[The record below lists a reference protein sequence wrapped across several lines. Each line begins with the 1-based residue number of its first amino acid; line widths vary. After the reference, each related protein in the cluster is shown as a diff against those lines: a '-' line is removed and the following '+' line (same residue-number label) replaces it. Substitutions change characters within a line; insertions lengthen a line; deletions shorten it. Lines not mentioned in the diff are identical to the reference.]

1 MQYKTRLTIMDS
13 TGTASGTSLRTD
25 MNVPESGIYRASH
38 AQHHLP
44 HEVTLLKAQKFPR
57 CSRCSEPVFYELV
70 RSAPAAPSY
79 PGAFTVTLYE
89 LPELLPDD
97 ELAG

>member
-1 MQYKTRLTIMDS
+1 MDS
-13 TGTASGTSLRTD
+13 IRTTKGMRLRTGV
-25 MNVPESGIYRASH
+25 NVPESGVYRVSH
-38 AQHHLP
+38 SHHSLP
-44 HEVTLLKAQKFPR
+44 HEVMLLKDQPFPR

-70 RSAPAAPSY
+70 RSAPVASSY
-79 PGAFTVTLYE
+79 PRAFAVTLYE

>member
-1 MQYKTRLTIMDS
+1 MDS
-13 TGTASGTSLRTD
+13 IGTTKSTSLRTGV
-25 MNVPESGIYRASH
+25 NVPESGIYRISH
-38 AQHHLP
+38 SQHKLP
-44 HEVTLLKAQKFPR
+44 HEVMLLKDQQFPR
-57 CSRCSEPVFYELV
+57 CSRCHEPVFYELV
-70 RSAPAAPSY
+70 RSAPPASSY